1 MSMDKRQLF
10 LGLAIGA
17 VVGWLASA
25 MWQARS
31 DVPMPQAWLAR
42 VGDSYITEAMFIAEM
57 QRRGG
62 RTPGQYQ
69 DMVQKRALL
78 DDMVLRRAMVN
89 AARSAHIDDDPDV
102 GYLLDQSLANQYLQR
117 TLREQQQKIVVT
129 DAEVRAHYD
138 AHAAD
143 YVVPARRRVA
153 MIQTKVAESAGEEVW
168 KAAEVRAREA
178 LAKARKLD
186 AAVTNF
192 GVVARE
198 YSEDQASRYRGGMIG
213 WISDGQ
219 LDRYRYDPVVLQ
231 AAVGMAAAGD
241 LSEPLRGKDGVYLV
255 RVVEIEPVRERQFE
269 QLSTG
274 IHQRLLQDKLR
285 AAEAAFRDALRKRS
299 AIEIREAGLEHID
312 PLAPPADSKPPQPP
326 AMPET

>member
-1 MSMDKRQLF
+1 MDKRQLI

-25 MWQARS
+25 AWQGRS
-31 DVPMPQAWLAR
+31 DAPVPAAWLAR
-42 VGDSYITEAMFIAEM
+42 VGDSYISEAMFITEM

-62 RTPGQYQ
+62 NTPGQYQ

-89 AARSAHIDDDPDV
+89 AAYSEGIADEPDV
-102 GYLLDQSLANQYLQR
+102 SYLLDQTLANQYLQR
-117 TLREQQQKIVVT
+117 TLRVQQQKVVVT

-143 YVVPARRRVA
+143 YLVPARRRVA
-153 MIQTKVAESAGEEVW
+153 MIQLKVSESAGEDVW
-168 KAAEVRAREA
+168 KAAEARAREA

-192 GVVARE
+192 GPVARE

-241 LSEPLRGKDGVYLV
+241 ISEPLRGKEGVYLV
-255 RVVEIEPVRERQFE
+255 RVVELEPVRERQFE

-285 AAEAAFRDALRKRS
+285 LAEEAFREALRKRS
-299 AIEIREAGLEHID
+299 DIEIRETGLEQIV
-312 PLAPPADSKPPQPP
+312 PLAPPAEAKPPQPP
-326 AMPET
+326 AMPAN

>member
-1 MSMDKRQLF
+1 MDKRQLF

-17 VVGWLASA
+17 AVGWFAA
-25 MWQARS
+25 VAWQSRS
-31 DVPMPQAWLAR
+31 DAPVPAAWLAR
-42 VGDSYITEAMFIAEM
+42 VGDSYITGDMFIAEM
-57 QRRGG
+57 RRRGG
-62 RTPGQYQ
+62 NTPGQYQ

-89 AARSAHIDDDPDV
+89 AAHSEHIDDDPDV
-102 GYLLDQSLANQYLQR
+102 GYLLDQALVNQYLQR
-117 TLREQQQKIVVT
+117 SLRAQQQKIVVT

-138 AHAAD
+138 AHSAD
-143 YVVPARRRVA
+143 YLVPARRRVA
-153 MIQTKVAESAGEEVW
+153 MIQLKVTESAGEDVW
-168 KAAEVRAREA
+168 KAAETRAREA
-178 LAKARKLD
+178 LGKARKLD

-241 LSEPLRGKDGVYLV
+241 ISEPLRGKDAVYLT

-274 IHQRLLQDKLR
+274 IHQRLLQNKLR
-285 AAEAAFRDALRKRS
+285 AAEEAFRDDLRKRS
-299 AIEIREAGLEHID
+299 AIEIRESGLERIE
-312 PLAPPADSKPPQPP
+312 PLAPPAEAKPPQPP
-326 AMPET
+326 AMPAT

>member
-1 MSMDKRQLF
+1 MDKRQLII
-10 LGLAIGA
+10 GLAIGA
-17 VVGWLASA
+17 VVGWIAA
-25 MWQARS
+25 AYWQGRNDTPAPS
-31 DVPMPQAWLAR
+31 VWLAR
-42 VGDSYITEAMFIAEM
+42 VGDSYITEPMFIAEM

-62 RTPGQYQ
+62 QTPGQYQ

-89 AARSAHIDDDPDV
+89 AAQNEHIDDDPDV
-102 GYLLDQSLANQYLQR
+102 GYLLDQALVNQYLQR
-117 TLREQQQKIVVT
+117 SLRAQQQKIVVT

-153 MIQTKVAESAGEEVW
+153 MIQLKVAESAGEEVW
-168 KAAEVRAREA
+168 KAAEARAGEA
-178 LAKARKLD
+178 LGKARKLD

-231 AAVGMAAAGD
+231 AAVGLAAAGD
-241 LSEPLRGKDGVYLV
+241 VSEPLRGKDGVYLV
-255 RVVEIEPVRERQFE
+255 RVVEVEPMRERQFE

-285 AAEAAFRDALRKRS
+285 AAEEAFREDLRKRS
-299 AIEIREAGLEHID
+299 AIEIREAGLERIV
-312 PLAPPADSKPPQPP
+312 PLAPPAEAKPPQPP
-326 AMPET
+326 AMPAS